1 MSKQMWNWFIA
12 AGALVS
18 FVGLLFLPSALNSQ
32 NRDESMLGAG
42 LAIFSLG
49 ALMIAVAFYFKT
61 KALRG
66 EIGSEPNRAAL
77 LNGKRRRITC
87 DSCHQA
93 APVIQCTMHKMSL
106 CSNCLSQHYD
116 SRACVYVPAIRKSAG
131 RVAKGASAARV

>member
-1 MSKQMWNWFIA
+1 MLKQIWNWLIA
-12 AGALVS
+12 AGGFVS

-32 NRDESMLGAG
+32 NRDESLLGAG

-49 ALMIAVAFYFKT
+49 VLIVAVGFYLKT
-61 KALRG
+61 KALRA
-66 EIGSEPNRAAL
+66 EIGSDPNRAAL
-77 LNGKRRRITC
+77 LNGKRRKINC

-116 SRACVYVPAIRKSAG
+116 SRACVYVPAIRKNAG
-131 RVAKGASAARV
+131 KMARGASAARV

>member
-1 MSKQMWNWFIA
+1 MSKQIWSWFIA

-18 FVGLLFLPSALNSQ
+18 FVGLLFLPSAFNSQ
-32 NRDESMLGAG
+32 GRDESLLGAG

-49 ALMIAVAFYFKT
+49 ALTIAVAFYFKT
-61 KALRG
+61 KALRA
-66 EIGSEPNRAAL
+66 EIGSDPNRAAS
-77 LNGKRRRITC
+77 LNGKRRKMSC

-116 SRACVYVPAIRKSAG
+116 SRACVYVPAIRKSVG
-131 RVAKGASAARV
+131 RMAKGVSATRV